1 MSVPP
6 LTGLRRPARTVIR
19 PRCAWRTVLSFPVNC
34 SVLFLSF
41 PIVVRLVA
49 LCLASRMHCSK
60 RKGASPRRK
69 EVTSRRTQG
78 VENLGCA
85 TCLSSVLSNL
95 LRTILTR
102 SERFWV
108 PYRTKI
114 PEGERKSVRILLSWL
129 LQNTLIT
136 VFLARQRRSL
146 CRLRLLILQRLN
158 QPSHFS

>member
-6 LTGLRRPARTVIR
+6 LTGLRRPVRTVIR

-95 LRTILTR
+95 LRTILTKR
-102 SERFWV
+102 NDFGCRIV
-108 PYRTKI
+108 QKYRKESGSPCEYFYHGLYKI
-114 PEGERKSVRILLSWL
+114 HL
-129 LQNTLIT
+129 
-136 VFLARQRRSL
+136 
-146 CRLRLLILQRLN
+146 
-158 QPSHFS
+158 